1 VGSVFEFNRRSIFNL
16 ESAKQLLPLVFRIT
30 SDIEHQFQELTTQ
43 IAMARSTTDV
53 EKVTELE
60 AEIQDLIQRWESKM
74 TKLGLEPKGIWLVDF
89 DAGNGYF
96 CWKYPEL
103 DIKFWHAYK
112 DGFTGRKPIES
123 IQPHDYFN

>member
-1 VGSVFEFNRRSIFNL
+1 MGSVFEFNRRSIFNL

>member
-1 VGSVFEFNRRSIFNL
+1 MGSVFEFNRRSIFNL
-16 ESAKQLLPLVFRIT
+16 ESANQLLPLVFRIT
-30 SDIEHQFQELTTQ
+30 SDIEQQFQELTTQ
-43 IAMARSTTDV
+43 IAMARSITDV

-60 AEIQDLIQRWESKM
+60 AKIQDLIQRWENKM

-89 DAGNGYF
+89 DAGNGYY

-123 IQPHDYFN
+123 IQPSDYFN